1 MVLDVCLELNQL
13 PSTPSTRLP
22 PLTLTQGLLVGQG
35 EA

>member
-1 MVLDVCLELNQL
+1 MVLHVCLELNQL

-22 PLTLTQGLLVGQG
+22 PLALAQGLLMGQG